1 MHPKF
6 ITMFNVPILLIIYNR
21 TEETH
26 NLFQIIRKV
35 APAQLYVAADGH
47 NPNVADDYRHCLATR
62 CVIKPEWKCDQHN
75 LFLEEHLGKTQMAY
89 QSINWFFEN
98 VEEGIVLFDDTL
110 PHTDFFYFCEQLLEK
125 YRNNEDVMHIAG
137 SNFLKKHMDKKT
149 SYYFSAYSYLWGFAT
164 WKRAWRDFDL
174 SLQNISDEEFN
185 ANMSLYI
192 KRNKV
197 RKRWTKIFTILKKH
211 ELDYWEF
218 QYNFHIWKK
227 SGFCITPNNNLIQ
240 NVGFSRGKRK
250 VRKLMR
256 GTKPILPLHHP
267 DGIRLNREADQ
278 KAYRKVYKRATFRLF
293 RDAISKAIGIK
304 PKI

>member
-1 MHPKF
+1 
-6 ITMFNVPILLIIYNR
+6 MFNVPILLIIYNR